1 MRRPNLRITGIEDSE
16 DPQAKGPVNIV
27 NKIVE
32 ENLPNIKKEMPM
44 NIQETYRTPNRQHQ
58 KNNSFCH
65 TIIKTPNAQNKEY

>member
-44 NIQETYRTPNRQHQ
+44 NIQETYRTPNR
-58 KNNSFCH
+58 
-65 TIIKTPNAQNKEY
+65 